1 MKAVIYKPTRSAMQ
15 SGIRNTK
22 HWKIKFHDD
31 GSRYIDPLMG
41 WTASRDMLQE
51 VHLKFDNKEEAIAFA
66 KKNNIQYEVLESK
79 SKNILPKAY
88 ADNFT
93 N

>member
-1 MKAVIYKPTRSAMQ
+1 MKAVIYSPTKSSMQ
-15 SGIRNTK
+15 SGMRNTN
-22 HWKIKFHDD
+22 HWKIKFDND
-31 GSRYIDPLMG
+31 GSRYTEPLMG

-51 VHLKFDNKEEAIAFA
+51 VQLKFDSKEEAIAFA
-66 KKNNIQYEVLESK
+66 NKNNIQYEILEPKFKK
-79 SKNILPKAY
+79 SLPKAY

>member
-1 MKAVIYKPTRSAMQ
+1 MKAVIHSPTKSAMQ
-15 SGIRNTK
+15 SGTRNTK
-22 HWKIKFHDD
+22 HWEIKFNND

-51 VHLKFDNKEEAIAFA
+51 VQLKFDSKEEAIAFA
-66 KKNNIQYEVLESK
+66 EENNIRYEVLEPK
-79 SKNILPKAY
+79 FKKVLPKAY